1 MNKTMKKCVMAEQ
14 VCEVLIGGASA
25 IILNKTVTPKCNGL
39 ETIVVTLGSGV
50 LGWMVGRGFAKKFYK
65 FCDDTFDTEFE
76 DGGYLDAL

>member
-1 MNKTMKKCVMAEQ
+1 MNKTMKKCVIAEQ

-39 ETIVVTLGSGV
+39 ETIVVGLGSSV
-50 LGWMVGRGFAKKFYK
+50 LGCMVGRSFAKKFYK

-76 DGGYLDAL
+76 DDGYLDAL